1 MPAEELLPE
10 NVDEYLMLE
19 RQSYSVK
26 CQAKAAPVDV
36 HYDLRSVLLKYLGR
50 VGHASG
56 ANKVARYS
64 PYHFGLSLRENIGGL
79 RF

>member
-1 MPAEELLPE
+1 
-10 NVDEYLMLE
+10 MLE
-19 RQSYSVK
+19 RQDYRVE

-36 HYDLRSVLLKYLGR
+36 HYDLRSLSLNYLGR
-50 VGHASG
+50 VGHASR

-64 PYHFGLSLRENIGGL
+64 PYHFGLSRRENVEDL

>member
-1 MPAEELLPE
+1 MPEEESLPE
-10 NVDEYLMLE
+10 NLGEYLMLE
-19 RQSYSVK
+19 RQNCRVK

-50 VGHASG
+50 VGHACR

-64 PYHFGLSLRENIGGL
+64 PYHFGLSRRENIEDL